1 MNEKRRGKLRT
12 AVSMLERASSIISDV
27 LDEEEE
33 VLDNIPENLQ
43 GSERYEKIEDTCVNL
58 YDASE
63 DLDSVIENI
72 NNAIL

>member
-1 MNEKRRGKLRT
+1 
-12 AVSMLERASSIISDV
+12 MLERASSIISDV